1 MGSSPFARTRRQ
13 RQDFPPLFLF
23 LTVLYLAII
32 LKTECSQ
39 TEEDIINMTKSKAKI
54 LVVDD
59 NAGIRS
65 ALGILLPLHFSQ
77 VEIIPSPNE
86 LISRVGTFGPDAVL
100 LDMNFHRDI
109 NTGNEGLYW
118 LSELK
123 SRYPDVQV
131 VLFTAYADIALAV
144 EGMKR
149 GAADFIVKPW
159 DNDKLINILENA
171 CEKAGRHG
179 SAANR
184 PQESKA
190 DAPMLWGTGTA
201 MSEIRKTVGKIA
213 MTDASVLITGENGTG
228 KDVLAREIHR
238 LSGRSGMPMINV
250 DLGAVPETLFES
262 ELFGHAKGAFTD
274 AKTDFA
280 GKFEQAQ
287 GGTLFLDEIGNI
299 PLHLQSKLLRVL
311 QNRTV
316 TRVGDTR
323 SIPVNIRLVCATNM
337 DLPQMVRDGKFRED
351 LFYRINTVQIHLPP
365 LRERKDE
372 IPRLSEMFLEKF
384 SGQYN
389 RKVSSISDDALR
401 VLASAPWK
409 GNIREL
415 QNCIEK
421 AVIMSEGETLTAS
434 DIMSSGTG
442 PDLHAG
448 PGDCNTP
455 PAAVRDG
462 NGEDTL
468 EMIEERAIRSAMKK
482 YNGNLSMVA
491 KALDISRPTL
501 YSKLRKYNI

>member
-1 MGSSPFARTRRQ
+1 
-13 RQDFPPLFLF
+13 
-23 LTVLYLAII
+23 
-32 LKTECSQ
+32 
-39 TEEDIINMTKSKAKI
+39 
-54 LVVDD
+54 
-59 NAGIRS
+59 
-65 ALGILLPLHFSQ
+65 
-77 VEIIPSPNE
+77 
-86 LISRVGTFGPDAVL
+86 
-100 LDMNFHRDI
+100 
-109 NTGNEGLYW
+109 
-118 LSELK
+118 
-123 SRYPDVQV
+123 
-131 VLFTAYADIALAV
+131 
-144 EGMKR
+144 
-149 GAADFIVKPW
+149 
-159 DNDKLINILENA
+159 
-171 CEKAGRHG
+171 
-179 SAANR
+179 
-184 PQESKA
+184 
-190 DAPMLWGTGTA
+190 MLWGTGAA
-201 MSEIRKTVGKIA
+201 MSEIRKTVDKIA

-238 LSGRSGMPMINV
+238 LSGRSGMPMISV

-372 IPRLSEMFLEKF
+372 IPRLAEMFLEKF